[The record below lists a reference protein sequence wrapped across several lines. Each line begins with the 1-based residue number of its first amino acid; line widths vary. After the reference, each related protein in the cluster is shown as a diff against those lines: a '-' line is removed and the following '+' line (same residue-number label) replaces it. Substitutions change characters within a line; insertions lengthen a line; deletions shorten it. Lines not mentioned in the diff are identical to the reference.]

1 MAQIGACWPARI
13 GHGRR
18 GGFRVDRAE
27 RSSGVRQERGP
38 VEITIGKVSV
48 RLDADV
54 SAVRIAEIVTA
65 IERGA

>member
-1 MAQIGACWPARI
+1 MA
-13 GHGRR
+13 
-18 GGFRVDRAE
+18 
-27 RSSGVRQERGP
+27 SGKSEGP